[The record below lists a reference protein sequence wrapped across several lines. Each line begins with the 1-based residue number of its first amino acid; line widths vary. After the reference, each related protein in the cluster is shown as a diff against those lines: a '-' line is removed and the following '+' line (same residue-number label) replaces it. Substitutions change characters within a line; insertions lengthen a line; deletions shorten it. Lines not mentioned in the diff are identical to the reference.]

1 MIISPEKI
9 LLGKNTDIYNK
20 KIFLVSGNEETYIKK
35 IEKKISSNLFQN
47 KKNQITRMPEKAAV
61 NKNTINM
68 FINTLF
74 HTLKTF
80 VFYNPKDIDYDFL
93 KSINDS
99 ELSIIICLT
108 NQKSQNKLI
117 KSLEKEKNF
126 AVIKCYKL
134 SAEVK
139 KLYFDNFLSKH
150 SLCLDREGYWFFLD
164 NTSNYYQLFENE
176 MLKLL
181 LINLKKTSVNEIK
194 LLIARNENHEIEKL
208 FFLILKNP
216 KEIILQTSRA
226 INSESD
232 SYILLQ
238 RVKFFTELLIQFK
251 TVSEITNAF
260 PKYLFREK
268 SSFLLIFN
276 KINSKKI
283 LKIFSLIK
291 KTEITLRKQGVFY
304 SSVCQRF
311 MINLSRSIK

>member
-9 LLGKNTDIYNK
+9 LLEKNDDIYNK
-20 KIFLVSGNEETYIKK
+20 KKFLISGNEETYIKK

-47 KKNQITRMPEKAAV
+47 KKNQITRMPEKAV
-61 NKNTINM
+61 INRSTINS

-74 HTLKTF
+74 HTFKTF
-80 VFYNPKDIDYDFL
+80 VFYNPKDIDFDFL
-93 KSINDS
+93 KIINDGD
-99 ELSIIICLT
+99 LSVIICLT
-108 NQKSQNKLI
+108 DQKNQNKLI

-126 AVIKCYKL
+126 AIIKCYKL
-134 SAEVK
+134 NPEIK
-139 KLYFDNFLSKH
+139 KLYFDSFLSKH
-150 SLCLDREGYWFFLD
+150 SICLDKEGYWFFLD
-164 NTSNYYQLFENE
+164 NASNYYQLFENE
-176 MLKLL
+176 MSKLL
-181 LINLKKTSVNEIK
+181 LINLKKTSIKEIK

-238 RVKFFTELLIQFK
+238 RVKFFTELLIRFK
-251 TVSEITNAF
+251 TVGEITNAF

-268 SSFLLIFN
+268 PSFLLIFN

-283 LKIFSLIK
+283 LKILSLIK
-291 KTEITLRKQGVFY
+291 KTEITLRKQRDFY
-304 SSVCQRF
+304 NPVCQRF

>member
-9 LLGKNTDIYNK
+9 LLGKDDSIYNNK
-20 KIFLVSGNEETYIKK
+20 KFLICGNEETYIKK
-35 IEKKISSNLFQN
+35 IERQISSNLYKN
-47 KKNQITRMPEKAAV
+47 KKNEITKIPEKMAV
-61 NKNTINM
+61 NRSTIDA

-74 HTLKTF
+74 HAFKTF
-80 VFYNPKDIDYDFL
+80 VFYNPKDIDLDFL
-93 KSINDS
+93 KNTHDD

-108 NQKSQNKLI
+108 DQKNQNKLI
-117 KSLEKEKNF
+117 KSFEKEKGF
-126 AVIKCYKL
+126 AIIKCYKL
-134 SAEVK
+134 SPEVK
-139 KLYFDNFLSKH
+139 KLYFDSFLNKH
-150 SLCLDREGYWFFLD
+150 SIGLDKEGYWFFLD
-164 NTSNYYQLFENE
+164 NISNYYQLFENE
-176 MLKLL
+176 MLNLL
-181 LINLKKTSVNEIK
+181 SINSKKISINEIK
-194 LLIARNENHEIEKL
+194 LLITRNENHEIEKL

-216 KEIILQTSRA
+216 KEIMLQTSRA

-238 RVKFFTELLIQFK
+238 RVKFFIGLLIQFR
-251 TVSEITNAF
+251 TGSEIANAF

-268 SSFLLIFN
+268 SSFLLIFD

-304 SSVCQRF
+304 NPISQRF